1 MVESMKNVAKLDFEL
16 TVEER
21 NPHLVGYQNGIGARR
36 GPWRTMS
43 SIEQKEESKGNESSI
58 YLAEFKTDEERK
70 EASHQSLKGY
80 EACAVSASANTEL
93 PSTHLIHLGLDLNF
107 SVFNY
112 EIINSP
118 ENLIVGICSHRY
130 LGMEVNSSEDCFS
143 IELSAGMLLSELA
156 DISGY

>member
-21 NPHLVGYQNGIGARR
+21 NPHLAQEKLL
-36 GPWRTMS
+36 TS
-43 SIEQKEESKGNESSI
+43 TTKCSI

-80 EACAVSASANTEL
+80 EAVSASANTEL

-118 ENLIVGICSHRY
+118 EKVIHRRKY
-130 LGMEVNSSEDCFS
+130 TQQVNSSEDCFS